1 MESYSE
7 AKDWNNIV
15 NNLQR
20 LLKDPIGLTGV
31 VLVLIMVLSAVFAP
45 LIITHNPNALNIS
58 EKLASPSLHHWFG
71 TDQLGRDTFSRVVIG
86 SRIAL
91 RVAMIS
97 ITLSL
102 IGGVILGLL
111 AGYGPLWLD
120 NFLLFFFDTIYSFP
134 TIMLALA
141 IVTVVGPS
149 LNTVIL
155 IIVITSIP
163 VYGRIVR
170 TQTLAIRNK
179 DFIQAEKAM
188 DAGMFRIL
196 GIHIMPNIIG
206 PLLILASMD
215 IPVVITMEA
224 GLSFLGLGVRPPT
237 ASWGSILNDGYAFI
251 RDTPWLVVSGSIPLI
266 LATLGFTLLG
276 ESLRDI
282 FDPRLRKEI

>member
-58 EKLASPSLHHWFG
+58 EKLASPSLHHLFG

-91 RVAMIS
+91 RVVMIS